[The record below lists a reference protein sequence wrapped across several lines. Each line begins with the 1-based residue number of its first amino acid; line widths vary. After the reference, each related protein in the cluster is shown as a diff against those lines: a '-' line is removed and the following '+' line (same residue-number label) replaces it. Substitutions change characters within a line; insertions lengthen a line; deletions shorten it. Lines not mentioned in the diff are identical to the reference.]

1 MLKPDEFYLPGSRI
15 SRFGRVPTFTLG
27 HEYEFY
33 KDGVIRYDLTEK
45 TQPEICKKGK
55 STEKLG
61 KLIEIRARSE
71 DGRPVDPDGDFENRK
86 NVPLTGCF
94 RDLTFEKE
102 QREQREQLDR
112 DAAKDGEDVP
122 SLEKQRLDKKA
133 RDQALNEENLRGGR
147 RKSRRL
153 KKRRATRRAK
163 KHTRRSKS

>member
-61 KLIEIRARSE
+61 KLIEIHARSE
-71 DGRPVDPDGDFENRK
+71 DGRPVDPSGDFENRK

-102 QREQREQLDR
+102 QREQLDR
-112 DAAKDGEDVP
+112 DAAKAQGVP
-122 SLEKQRLDKKA
+122 
-133 RDQALNEENLRGGR
+133 DQQTAIDERSKALNRENLMGGR

>member
-1 MLKPDEFYLPGSRI
+1 MLKPGEFYLPESRI
-15 SRFGRVPTFTLG
+15 SKYVSVPTFTPG

-33 KDGVIRYDLTEK
+33 KDGVIRYDLTEE

-102 QREQREQLDR
+102 QLDPENTVNQR
-112 DAAKDGEDVP
+112 VP
-122 SLEKQRLDKKA
+122 TLG
-133 RDQALNEENLRGGR
+133 DQQTAIAERSEALNRENLRGGR
-147 RKSRRL
+147 RKSRRV

-163 KHTRRSKS
+163 KRTRRSRS